1 MPPSCAA
8 SERMKPSLL
17 ARFFVIALKSTQR
30 CLGLRLRELRWCA
43 APLLVLAGCDR
54 VEPPGSTTARR
65 VATAPSSSAMPVAS
79 SGVGAAD
86 VAPGI
91 SASPSAGPV
100 GSAEP
105 EPPVPH
111 PGPFLTVL
119 QPSVAIYSEP
129 NAERSNK
136 LGYAQSGAKL
146 AVTGKPKPGDKCS
159 SGWMQVVPAGF
170 VCTNAGTLDEKDP
183 RSRFTLKRPAL
194 DNVLPYTYARN
205 VKNGTP
211 LYRSIPTRAQM
222 LEYEPYLKKEV
233 NSVAQGT
240 AGASSGPAAPNAP
253 AVASGAVVPSQPAPP
268 SADPSNKTAAPEDD
282 RPWWQQEGI
291 EDRLHEIRLSD
302 LQKDS
307 DDVLALRMVKGF
319 YIAVDRTFGWHGRL
333 WYKSTK
339 GLVAPADRMGQAAP
353 SDFKGVELGPE
364 WHLPVGWVYGGR
376 EKTTTYELDLEKNRA
391 RAVGNVARFVALQLT
406 DRSVEVGGT
415 TYRELAAGK
424 WVRKD
429 HLRIPEP
436 GEPPKDLGDRERWVD
451 VDLSSQT
458 LVLFEGTTPIYATL
472 VSTGKSSKVKEKD
485 HATPTGQWR
494 IREKHLTN
502 TMDGD
507 GTAAGDLPYSIED
520 VPYVMYFHKS
530 YAVHGAFWHRNYGV
544 QMSHGCVNL
553 APLDA
558 KAVFFR
564 TEPST
569 PDGWHGAW
577 SSQGRLGSWV
587 VVHE

>member
-1 MPPSCAA
+1 MPLA
-8 SERMKPSLL
+8 SSES
-17 ARFFVIALKSTQR
+17 
-30 CLGLRLRELRWCA
+30 G
-43 APLLVLAGCDR
+43 
-54 VEPPGSTTARR
+54 
-65 VATAPSSSAMPVAS
+65 VAETAPETSALPT
-79 SGVGAAD
+79 AA
-86 VAPGI
+86 
-91 SASPSAGPV
+91 PV
-100 GSAEP
+100 GSAGAASAAA
-105 EPPVPH
+105 H

-119 QPSVAIYSEP
+119 HPSVAIYSEP

-146 AVTGKPKPGDKCS
+146 AVTGKPKPGDKCN

-183 RSRFTLKRPAL
+183 RIKFTLKTPAV
-194 DNVLPYTYARN
+194 DNVLPYVYARN

-222 LEYEPYLKKEV
+222 LEYEPYLRKEP
-233 NSVAQGT
+233 SSATQGT
-240 AGASSGPAAPNAP
+240 AGAGPVSPGPAAPNAS
-253 AVASGAVVPSQPAPP
+253 AVPSVTAVPNQPAPP
-268 SADPSNKTAAPEDD
+268 SADPSGKAIAPEDD

-302 LQKDS
+302 LQKES

-353 SDFKGVELGPE
+353 SDFKGIELGPE

-376 EKTTTYELDLEKNRA
+376 EKATTYDIDLEKNRA
-391 RAVGNVARFVALQLT
+391 KTAGNVPRFVALQLT
-406 DRSVEVGGT
+406 ERSVEISGT
-415 TYRELAAGK
+415 TYRELASGK

-436 GEPPKDLGDRERWVD
+436 GEPPKDLRDQERWVD

-472 VSTGKSSKVKEKD
+472 ISTGKSSKIKEKD
-485 HATPTGQWR
+485 HVTPTGQWR
-494 IREKHLTN
+494 IREKHVTT

-507 GTAAGDLPYSIED
+507 GSAAGDLPYSIED

-564 TEPST
+564 TEPSM

-577 SSQGRLGSWV
+577 SSQTKLGSWV
-587 VVHE
+587 IVHE

>member
-8 SERMKPSLL
+8 SAPKKPTAQASPKPAAFGSGRLGAQRRYRWL
-17 ARFFVIALKSTQR
+17 IATVMTFS
-30 CLGLRLRELRWCA
+30 
-43 APLLVLAGCDR
+43 GCDR
-54 VEPPGSTTARR
+54 VEPPGSSATGRVTA
-65 VATAPSSSAMPVAS
+65 APSSSAIPGAS
-79 SGVGAAD
+79 DRSAAAEGLPD
-86 VAPGI
+86 VSAVTPG
-91 SASPSAGPV
+91 SAAPV
-100 GSAEP
+100 GSAAP
-105 EPPVPH
+105 ESPAPH

-119 QPSVAIYSEP
+119 QPSVAIYSEA

-146 AVTGKPKPGDKCS
+146 AVTGKPKPGDKCN
-159 SGWMQVVPAGF
+159 SGWMQVVPSGF
-170 VCTNAGTLDEKDP
+170 VCTNAGTLDEKD
-183 RSRFTLKRPAL
+183 SRAKFTLKQPAR
-194 DNVLPYTYARN
+194 DSILPYTYARN
-205 VKNGTP
+205 TKNGTP

-222 LEYEPYLKKEV
+222 LAYEPYLKKEPRPE
-233 NSVAQGT
+233 ALGT
-240 AGASSGPAAPNAP
+240 AGAGPVAASPGASAVAPASAAP
-253 AVASGAVVPSQPAPP
+253 SQTTPP
-268 SADPSNKTAAPEDD
+268 STEPSTNTPPPEDD

-291 EDRLHEIRLSD
+291 EDRLHELHLSD
-302 LQKDS
+302 LQKES

-319 YIAVDRTFGWHGRL
+319 YIAVDRTFGWNGRL

-353 SDFKGVELGPE
+353 SDFKGVELGAE

-376 EKTTTYELDLEKNRA
+376 EKATTYEIDLEKNRVKVA
-391 RAVGNVARFVALQLT
+391 GSAARFVPLQLT
-406 DRSVEVGGT
+406 ERSVEISGT
-415 TYRELAAGK
+415 TYRELSSGK
-424 WVRKD
+424 WIRREQ
-429 HLRIPEP
+429 LRIPEP
-436 GEPPKDLGDRERWVD
+436 GEPPKELREAERWVD

-472 VSTGKSSKVKEKD
+472 VSTGKSSKIKEKD

-564 TEPST
+564 TEPAL

-577 SSQGRLGSWV
+577 SNQSKPGSWV